1 MSTSVSPFSLVSSA
15 VVKGPTT
22 SSISSLEPPTLAFKS
37 PITMSMSSFGV
48 SSIILLV
55 LYKSLIVHVLIEN
68 KYPEWISL
76 PPRAQTTLQFD
87 LEQDDLLTAPKL
99 RRSFNTNIRRSQMPT
114 VYYRNSTSTF
124 RPIIQLIH
132 DIEPNPG
139 PDHLL
144 SDFNRKSNS
153 NLTIAHLNAR
163 SLKCRDH
170 FVLVKETIVDN
181 KFDVFTISESWLDN
195 SVNDLEIEVPD
206 YNRY

>member
-1 MSTSVSPFSLVSSA
+1 MENGRTA
-15 VVKGPTT
+15 RGNRK
-22 SSISSLEPPTLAFKS
+22 
-37 PITMSMSSFGV
+37 FGLLLLLY
-48 SSIILLV
+48 LLV

-87 LEQDDLLTAPKL
+87 LEQDDLLAAPKL

-139 PDHLL
+139 PDHLV
-144 SDFNRKSNS
+144 SDFKRKSNS
-153 NLTIAHLNAR
+153 NLTIARSTR
-163 SLKCRDH
+163 SLWSAG
-170 FVLVKETIVDN
+170 I
-181 KFDVFTISESWLDN
+181 ISSSRTKQSSIISLMYSLYLNLGLIIRKMTWKLIISIFLNIHSELN
-195 SVNDLEIEVPD
+195 YYKNF
-206 YNRY
+206 